1 MSIDQERQSI
11 EAMLGHLSD
20 RVTDLQG
27 AIESR
32 PTPLNE
38 EEKRWVRIAIQRE
51 AQSIEFRKAVI
62 SKTMSA
68 LLWSAIVAAAGFAWT
83 VVQTYAQNHGWKP

>member
-1 MSIDQERQSI
+1 MSIEQERHSI
-11 EAMLGHLSD
+11 EAMIAHLSD

-27 AIESR
+27 SIESR
-32 PTPLNE
+32 PTPLNDDE
-38 EEKRWVRIAIQRE
+38 QRWVRIAIQRE

-68 LLWSAIVAAAGFAWT
+68 LLWSAIVAAAGFAW
-83 VVQTYAQNHGWKP
+83 AGISSWLKAHGLMT

>member
-11 EAMLGHLSD
+11 ERMIGHLSD
-20 RVTDLQG
+20 RVTELQG

-32 PTPLNE
+32 PIPLSE

-62 SKTMSA
+62 SKTLSA
-68 LLWSAIVAAAGFAWT
+68 LLWSAVVAAVGFAWSA
-83 VVQTYAQNHGWKP
+83 VSSWLKAHGLML